1 MQVFKIILA
10 ISFAIIFVPLC
21 GADIFFSDCGS
32 EVIQVEAIHADRCN
46 STPCFFSRGQAYNL
60 TVIPDYLDS
69 IDSSD
74 LIARVLIRGAEFEV
88 TAKLNEAC
96 GLPCPIEER
105 VFTPH
110 IPVTI
115 ELGISLIRGPA
126 DLTLNST
133 YWSGGMRRSRFCVQV
148 GIVIY

>member
-1 MQVFKIILA
+1 MQVFKILLTITLP
-10 ISFAIIFVPLC
+10 IVFAQLC

-32 EVIQVEAIHADRCN
+32 EVIHVEAIHADSCN
-46 STPCFFSRGQAYNL
+46 SIPCSFSRGQVYDF

-74 LIARVLIRGAEFEV
+74 LIARALIRGAEFEV
-88 TAKLNEAC
+88 TAELNEAC
-96 GLPCPIEER
+96 GLPCPVNKR

-115 ELGISLIRGPA
+115 KLGTSLIAGPA

-133 YWSGGMRRSRFCVQV
+133 YWYGGVQRSRFCVQFE
-148 GIVIY
+148 IVIY